1 MYISLYYMF
10 FPSSMNYLGSFLLIP
25 GALFYL
31 CCISSCNKNKS
42 RSCFGIKSTK
52 FKLAEIHQVAD
63 PKICVVNK

>member
-10 FPSSMNYLGSFLLIP
+10 FPSSMNDLGSFLLMP

-42 RSCFGIKSTK
+42 RNSFGIKSTK